1 MALTRKMLSG
11 MGLTAEQVDAII
23 DEHTNV
29 TQGLI
34 ADRDKY
40 KADAEELPKV
50 QKQLDDLQKG
60 DNDWK
65 TKYEKEHND
74 FESFKKDVSDKENA
88 AKVRD
93 AYQRL
98 LEDAGVAS
106 KHLKTVLRVT
116 DFSGMK
122 LDKDGNLEGADKLT
136 ESIKSDWSDFISTT
150 STKGAGVQD
159 PPAKGGKAKTKEEIL
174 AIKDTTE
181 RQQAMAENIE
191 LFQ

>member
-11 MGLTAEQVDAII
+11 MGLTSEQVDAII
-23 DEHTNV
+23 EEHTSV

-40 KADAEELPKV
+40 KTDAEKLPGV

-65 TKYEKEHND
+65 QKYEKEHSD
-74 FESFKKDVSDKENA
+74 FEAFKKDVDGKEAA
-88 AKVRD
+88 AKVRE
-93 AYQRL
+93 AYQKL
-98 LEDAGVAS
+98 LEDAGVAT
-106 KHLKTVLRVT
+106 KHLKTVLKVT

-136 ESIKSDWSDFISTT
+136 EDAKTEWADFISTT
-150 STKGAGVQD
+150 STQGTGVQN

>member
-50 QKQLDDLQKG
+50 QKQLDDQQKG

-74 FESFKKDVSDKENA
+74 FESFKKDVSDKESA

-93 AYQRL
+93 AYQKL

>member
-23 DEHTNV
+23 EEHTSV

-40 KADAEELPKV
+40 KADAEKLPGV

-74 FESFKKDVSDKENA
+74 FESFKKDVSDKESA

-93 AYQRL
+93 AYQQL

-116 DFSGMK
+116 DFSNMK

>member
-23 DEHTNV
+23 EEHTSV

-40 KADAEELPKV
+40 KSNAEKLPEV

-60 DNDWK
+60 DSDWK
-65 TKYEKEHND
+65 AKYEKEHND
-74 FESFKKDVSDKENA
+74 FEAFKKDVSDKESA

-93 AYQRL
+93 AYQKL

-106 KHLKTVLRVT
+106 KHLKTILRVT
-116 DFSGMK
+116 DFSNMK

-136 ESIKSDWSDFISTT
+136 ENIKSDWSDFISTT
-150 STKGAGVQD
+150 SIKGAGVSD

-174 AIKDTTE
+174 AIADTTE
-181 RQQAMAENIE
+181 RQQAMAENID

>member
-23 DEHTNV
+23 EEHTNV

-93 AYQRL
+93 AYQKL

-150 STKGAGVQD
+150 STKGAGVSD

>member
-23 DEHTNV
+23 EEHTNV

-40 KADAEELPKV
+40 KADAEKLPEV

-74 FESFKKDVSDKENA
+74 FESFKKDVSDKESA

-93 AYQRL
+93 AYQKL
-98 LEDAGVAS
+98 LENAGVAS

>member
-11 MGLTAEQVDAII
+11 MGLTSEQVDAII
-23 DEHTNV
+23 EEHTNV

-40 KADAEELPKV
+40 KADAEKLPGV
-50 QKQLDDLQKG
+50 QKQLNDLQKG
-60 DNDWK
+60 DDDWK
-65 TKYEKEHND
+65 TKYEKEHSD
-74 FESFKKDVSDKENA
+74 FEAFKKDVSSKEET
-88 AKVRD
+88 AKVRE
-93 AYQRL
+93 AYQKL
-98 LEDAGVAS
+98 LEDAGVAT
-106 KHLKTVLRVT
+106 KHLKTVLKVT

-122 LDKDGNLEGADKLT
+122 LDKDGNLEGAEKLT

-150 STKGAGVQD
+150 STKGTGVQD
-159 PPAKGGKAKTKEEIL
+159 PPAKGGKARTKEEIL

>member
-1 MALTRKMLSG
+1 MALTRKFLK
-11 MGLTAEQVDAII
+11 GLGLNDDQIEAVV
-23 DEHTNV
+23 DEHTSTTN
-29 TQGLI
+29 GII

-40 KADAEELPKV
+40 KADAEKLPEV
-50 QKQLDDLQKG
+50 QKQLDNLQKG
-60 DNDWK
+60 DNEWK
-65 TKYEKEHND
+65 QKYEKEHSD
-74 FESFKKDVSDKENA
+74 FEAYKKDVDGKETA
-88 AKVRD
+88 AKVRE
-93 AYQRL
+93 AYQKL
-98 LEDAGVAS
+98 LEDAGVAT
-106 KHLKTVLRVT
+106 KHVKTVLRAT

-150 STKGAGVQD
+150 STQGTGVQN

>member
-23 DEHTNV
+23 EEHTNV

-40 KADAEELPKV
+40 KADAEKLPGV
-50 QKQLDDLQKG
+50 QKQLDDLKKG

-74 FESFKKDVSDKENA
+74 FESFKKDVSDKESA

-93 AYQRL
+93 AYQKL

-106 KHLKTVLRVT
+106 KHLKTILRVT

>member
-23 DEHTNV
+23 EEHTNV

-40 KADAEELPKV
+40 KADAEKLPEV
-50 QKQLDDLQKG
+50 QKQLDDQQKG

-74 FESFKKDVSDKENA
+74 FEAFKKDVSDKESA

-93 AYQRL
+93 AYQKL
-98 LEDAGVAS
+98 LENAGVAS

-136 ESIKSDWSDFISTT
+136 ESIKSDWQDFISTT

>member
-23 DEHTNV
+23 EEHTNV

-34 ADRDKY
+34 TDRDKY
-40 KADAEELPKV
+40 KADAEKLPGV

-65 TKYEKEHND
+65 QKYEKEHSD
-74 FESFKKDVSDKENA
+74 FEAFRKDVNDKESA
-88 AKVRD
+88 AKVKE
-93 AYQRL
+93 AYQKL
-98 LEDAGVAS
+98 LEDAGVAT
-106 KHLKTVLRVT
+106 KHLKTVLKVT

-150 STKGAGVQD
+150 STQGTGVQN

>member
-23 DEHTNV
+23 DEHTSV

-60 DNDWK
+60 DDDWK

-74 FESFKKDVSDKENA
+74 FESFKKDVSDKESA

-93 AYQRL
+93 AYQKL

-106 KHLKTVLRVT
+106 KHIKTVLRVT

>member
-23 DEHTNV
+23 DEHTSV

-40 KADAEELPKV
+40 KADAEKLPGV

-65 TKYEKEHND
+65 QKYEKEHSD
-74 FESFKKDVSDKENA
+74 FEAYKKDVDGKETA
-88 AKVRD
+88 AKVRE
-93 AYQRL
+93 AYQKL
-98 LEDAGVAS
+98 LEDAGVAT
-106 KHLKTVLRVT
+106 KHVKAVLRAT

-136 ESIKSDWSDFISTT
+136 ESIKSDWADFISTT
-150 STKGAGVQD
+150 STQGTGVQN

>member
-23 DEHTNV
+23 EEHTSI

-40 KADAEELPKV
+40 KADAEKLPDL
-50 QKQLDDLQKG
+50 QKQLDDQQKG
-60 DNDWK
+60 DNNWK
-65 TKYEKEHND
+65 EKYEKEHSD
-74 FESFKKDVSDKENA
+74 FEAFKKDVDGKEAA
-88 AKVRD
+88 AKVRT
-93 AYQRL
+93 AYQKL
-98 LEDAGVAS
+98 LEDAGVAT
-106 KHLKTVLRVT
+106 KHIEAVLKVT

-122 LDKDGNLEGADKLT
+122 LDKDGKLENSDKLT
-136 ESIKSDWSDFISTT
+136 ESIKSEWAGFISTT
-150 STKGAGVQD
+150 STQGGKVSN
-159 PPAKGGKAKTKEEIL
+159 PPAVGGKAKTKEEIL
-174 AIKDTTE
+174 AITDTTE

>member
-23 DEHTNV
+23 EEHTNV

-40 KADAEELPKV
+40 KADAEKLPGV

-74 FESFKKDVSDKENA
+74 FEAFKKDVNGKEEA
-88 AKVRD
+88 AKVKE
-93 AYQRL
+93 AYQKL
-98 LEDAGVAS
+98 LEDAGVAT
-106 KHLKTVLRVT
+106 KHFKTVLRVT

-136 ESIKSDWSDFISTT
+136 EDIKSEWSDFISTT

>member
-23 DEHTNV
+23 EEHTSV

-40 KADAEELPKV
+40 KADAEKLPGV

-60 DNDWK
+60 DDDWK
-65 TKYEKEHND
+65 QKYEKEHSD
-74 FESFKKDVSDKENA
+74 FEAFKKDVSGKEEA
-88 AKVRD
+88 AKVKE
-93 AYQRL
+93 AYQKL
-98 LEDAGVAS
+98 LEDAGVAT
-106 KHLKTVLRVT
+106 KHIKTVLRAT

-136 ESIKSDWSDFISTT
+136 EDIKSEWSDFISTT

-159 PPAKGGKAKTKEEIL
+159 PPSKGGKAKTKEEIL

>member
-23 DEHTNV
+23 EEHTSV

-40 KADAEELPKV
+40 KADAEKLPGV

-60 DNDWK
+60 DNNWK
-65 TKYEKEHND
+65 EKYEKEHSD
-74 FESFKKDVSDKENA
+74 FEAYKKDVGDKENA
-88 AKVRD
+88 AKVRE
-93 AYQRL
+93 AYQKL
-98 LEDAGVAS
+98 LEDAGVHT
-106 KHLKTVLRVT
+106 KHIKTVLKVT

-122 LDKDGNLEGADKLT
+122 LDKDGNLEGAEKLA
-136 ESIKSDWSDFISTT
+136 EDAKAEWADFITTT
-150 STKGAGVQD
+150 STHGADVKD
-159 PPAKGGKAKTKEEIL
+159 PPSKGGKAKTKEEIL
-174 AIKDTTE
+174 AIKDTAE

-191 LFQ
+191 LFE

>member
-40 KADAEELPKV
+40 KADAEKLPGV

-65 TKYEKEHND
+65 QKYEKEHSD
-74 FESFKKDVSDKENA
+74 FEAYKKENPDDYPF
-88 AKVRD
+88 KMS
-93 AYQRL
+93 Y
-98 LEDAGVAS
+98 G
-106 KHLKTVLRVT
+106 
-116 DFSGMK
+116 G
-122 LDKDGNLEGADKLT
+122 
-136 ESIKSDWSDFISTT
+136 IT
-150 STKGAGVQD
+150 S
-159 PPAKGGKAKTKEEIL
+159 
-174 AIKDTTE
+174 
-181 RQQAMAENIE
+181 
-191 LFQ
+191 

>member
-1 MALTRKMLSG
+1 MSLTRKFLK
-11 MGLTAEQVDAII
+11 GLGLNEDQIDAVVE
-23 DEHTNV
+23 EHTN
-29 TQGLI
+29 TTNGII

-40 KADAEELPKV
+40 KADAEKLPEV
-50 QKQLDDLQKG
+50 QKQLDNLQKG

-74 FESFKKDVSDKENA
+74 FEAFKKDVNGKEEA
-88 AKVRD
+88 AKVRE
-93 AYQRL
+93 AYQKL
-98 LEDAGVAS
+98 LEGAGVAN
-106 KHLKTVLRVT
+106 KHFGSILRVT
-116 DFSGMK
+116 DFSSMK

-136 ESIKSDWSDFISTT
+136 EDIKSEWSDFISTT

>member
-23 DEHTNV
+23 EEHTNV

-40 KADAEELPKV
+40 KADAEKLPGV
-50 QKQLDDLQKG
+50 QKQLDDQQKG

-65 TKYEKEHND
+65 EKYEKEHND
-74 FESFKKDVSDKENA
+74 FEAFKKDVGDRETA
-88 AKVRD
+88 AKIRD

>member
-11 MGLTAEQVDAII
+11 MGLTSEQVDAII

-40 KADAEELPKV
+40 KADAEKLPGV

-65 TKYEKEHND
+65 QKYEKEHSD
-74 FESFKKDVSDKENA
+74 FEAYKKDVDGKETA
-88 AKVRD
+88 AKVRE
-93 AYQRL
+93 AYQKL
-98 LEDAGVAS
+98 LEDAGVAT
-106 KHLKTVLRVT
+106 KHIKAVLRAT

-136 ESIKSDWSDFISTT
+136 EGIKSEWEDFISIT
-150 STKGAGVQD
+150 SERGTGVQN

>member
-23 DEHTNV
+23 EEHTSV

-40 KADAEELPKV
+40 KADAEKLPGV

-65 TKYEKEHND
+65 QKYEKEHSD
-74 FESFKKDVSDKENA
+74 FESYKKDVNGKEEA
-88 AKVRD
+88 AKVRE
-93 AYQRL
+93 AYQKL
-98 LEDAGVAS
+98 LEDAGVAT

-122 LDKDGNLEGADKLT
+122 LDKDGNLEGAEKLT
-136 ESIKSDWSDFISTT
+136 ESIKDDWSDFISTT
-150 STKGAGVQD
+150 STKGTGVST

>member
-11 MGLTAEQVDAII
+11 MGLTSEQVDAII
-23 DEHTNV
+23 DEHTSV

-40 KADAEELPKV
+40 KADAEKLPGV

-65 TKYEKEHND
+65 QKYEKEHSD
-74 FESFKKDVSDKENA
+74 FEAYKKDVDSKETA
-88 AKVRD
+88 AKVRE
-93 AYQRL
+93 AYQKL
-98 LEDAGVAS
+98 LENAGVAT
-106 KHLKTVLRVT
+106 KHIKTVLRAT
-116 DFSGMK
+116 DFSSMK
-122 LDKDGNLEGADKLT
+122 LDKDGNLEGAEKLT
-136 ESIKSDWSDFISTT
+136 EGIKSEWEDFISTT
-150 STKGAGVQD
+150 SERGTGVQN
-159 PPAKGGKAKTKEEIL
+159 PPTNGGKAKTKEEIL

>member
-11 MGLTAEQVDAII
+11 MGLTSEQVDAII
-23 DEHTNV
+23 DEHTSV

-40 KADAEELPKV
+40 KADAEKLPEV

-65 TKYEKEHND
+65 QKYEKEH
-74 FESFKKDVSDKENA
+74 SA
-88 AKVRD
+88 
-93 AYQRL
+93 
-98 LEDAGVAS
+98 
-106 KHLKTVLRVT
+106 VLRAT

-136 ESIKSDWSDFISTT
+136 EGIKSEWEDFISTT
-150 STKGAGVQD
+150 SEQGTGVQN

>member
-11 MGLTAEQVDAII
+11 MGLTAEQIDAII
-23 DEHTNV
+23 DEHTSV

-40 KADAEELPKV
+40 KADAEKLPKV
-50 QKQLDDLQKG
+50 QKQLDDLQNG

-74 FESFKKDVSDKENA
+74 FESFKKDVSDKESA

-93 AYQRL
+93 AYQKL

-159 PPAKGGKAKTKEEIL
+159 PPANGGKAKTKEEIL

>member
-23 DEHTNV
+23 EEHTSV

-40 KADAEELPKV
+40 KADAEKLPGV

-74 FESFKKDVSDKENA
+74 FESFKKDVNGKEEA

-93 AYQRL
+93 AYQQL

-106 KHLKTVLRVT
+106 KHIKTVLRVT
-116 DFSGMK
+116 DFSEMK

-136 ESIKSDWSDFISTT
+136 EKIKSDWSDFISTT

>member
-23 DEHTNV
+23 EEHTNV

-74 FESFKKDVSDKENA
+74 FESFKKDVSDKESA